1 MSVNWFH
8 SKNLDNFN
16 YNKCILFDFLVLFA
30 YFTENVSF
38 KIFVAFFSQ
47 EIVCLIFCH
56 SSEHILISLNRYE
69 IATGGRTVNYAKKS
83 SFLLPCILFR
93 LWYFNFE
100 PSFKLRWCRAQ
111 DLFGLQTPV
120 ATGGFVL
127 VITCLR
133 EKFRINLLSLLFWN
147 FEISRVKRGFKL
159 SKSSHGSEL
168 HKKQSININKFN
180 KDNSITP
187 TPQ

>member
-1 MSVNWFH
+1 MAPFPIKVCQWTDFIARTWTILTITNAFYLTFWFYSH
-8 SKNLDNFN
+8 TLLKMYRFN
-16 YNKCILFDFLVLFA
+16 N
-30 YFTENVSF
+30 F

-100 PSFKLRWCRAQ
+100 SSFKLRWCRAQ

-159 SKSSHGSEL
+159 SKSSHG
-168 HKKQSININKFN
+168 
-180 KDNSITP
+180 
-187 TPQ
+187 

>member
-1 MSVNWFH
+1 MHFIWLFDSIHILYW
-8 SKNLDNFN
+8 
-16 YNKCILFDFLVLFA
+16 KCIVLITSKSLALFFPRNCMSHFPPFQWT
-30 YFTENVSF
+30 YFDINKS
-38 KIFVAFFSQ
+38 IWNS
-47 EIVCLIFCH
+47 
-56 SSEHILISLNRYE
+56 N
-69 IATGGRTVNYAKKS
+69 RTVNYAKKS

-133 EKFRINLLSLLFWN
+133 EKFGIYLLSLHFWN
-147 FEISRVKRGFKL
+147 FEISRVKRGFKAL
-159 SKSSHGSEL
+159 KEL
-168 HKKQSININKFN
+168 AWLT
-180 KDNSITP
+180 ITQK
-187 TPQ
+187 TVNQYQQI

>member
-1 MSVNWFH
+1 MSLNWFH
-8 SKNLDNFN
+8 SKNSDNFN
-16 YNKCILFDFLVLFA
+16 YNKCILFDFLILFA
-30 YFTENVSF
+30 YFIETRILYRFNNF
-38 KIFVAFFSQ
+38 KIFSAFFFLKKLYVSFSA
-47 EIVCLIFCH
+47 IPVN
-56 SSEHILISLNRYE
+56 ISIWNSN
-69 IATGGRTVNYAKKS
+69 RTVNYAKKS

-133 EKFRINLLSLLFWN
+133 EKFGINLLNLLFWN
-147 FEISRVKRGFKL
+147 FEISREKRVFKAL
-159 SKSSHGSEL
+159 KEL
-168 HKKQSININKFN
+168 A
-180 KDNSITP
+180 
-187 TPQ
+187 